1 VANDLVNDAGGPRPE
16 DYIAFTMR
24 PSTVHLALQL
34 AEYIRWQVLKAACD
48 RVDFSTVAGDSWCLQ
63 GYDDLEWMLGIYLRW
78 MKEASAADRGLIV
91 LVSM

>member
-1 VANDLVNDAGGPRPE
+1 LAG
-16 DYIAFTMR
+16 
-24 PSTVHLALQL
+24 
-34 AEYIRWQVLKAACD
+34 LKAACD
-48 RVDFSTVAGDSWCLQ
+48 RVDFSTVAGDSWCLE